1 MTNVTLVSSPMDG
14 SCGIGTYARSLLSGF
29 EDEVEV
35 NVVTLNTHAEGLRA
49 IPSYVLAAF
58 RAGRSTDDVVHV
70 QHEYGLFGTKWYLL
84 WVFYPLLFVF
94 TRLHGTPVLITV
106 HEAWN
111 ADRVDPPLERV
122 KAAYIWLANRLIA
135 GTATSMIFLSA
146 NCEQKFT
153 RSVPVENSH
162 TITHGVDDQTID
174 VPKSQ
179 AKEHFGFDPDD
190 TVITEPGYVRPSK
203 GYETFLEIADQM
215 PDYEFLVAGGSRGAD
230 DYFESIVESAPENV
244 TVTGHLEDEEFHLAF
259 RATDIAVLP
268 YNEVAQSG
276 IFNTCVAYRLP
287 TVTSNRPYFERLSTE
302 YDCLLT
308 FESVAGAADQIT
320 IVLEEPATRRQLSR
334 GLQRFEDENHFDS
347 IREKHISLY
356 NSLGKRLDSP
366 RAR

>member
-179 AKEHFGFDPDD
+179 AKEHFGFDPNDK
-190 TVITEPGYVRPSK
+190 VITEPGYVRPSK
-203 GYETFLEIADQM
+203 GYETFLEIADRM
-215 PDYEFLVAGGSRGAD
+215 PEYEFLVAGGSRGAD

-244 TVTGHLEDEEFHLAF
+244 TVTGHLEDDEFHLAF
-259 RATDIAVLP
+259 RATDVAVLP

-276 IFNTCVAYRLP
+276 IFNMCAAYRIP
-287 TVTSNRPYFERLSTE
+287 TVANSLPYFNRLQSD
-302 YDCLLT
+302 YGCVVLFDD
-308 FESVAGAADQIT
+308 VADADQ
-320 IVLEEPATRRQLSR
+320 R
-334 GLQRFEDENHFDS
+334 
-347 IREKHISLY
+347 IRELLLNNLLQKRVSNGLERFQAKNSFSEICNKHELIY
-356 NSLGKRLDSP
+356 NNYRK
-366 RAR
+366 